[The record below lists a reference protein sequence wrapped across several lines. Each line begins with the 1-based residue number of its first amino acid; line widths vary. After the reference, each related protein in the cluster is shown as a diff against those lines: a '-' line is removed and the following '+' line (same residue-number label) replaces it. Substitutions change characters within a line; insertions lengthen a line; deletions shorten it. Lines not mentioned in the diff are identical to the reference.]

1 MSHFLYSS
9 LYQEFKEMILAGR
22 LPAGARMPSV
32 RKCAVLRNC
41 SRTTVENAYL
51 QLAAE
56 GFIISRPQSGYFV
69 TEIASV
75 QKQSLPEPVP
85 DPPDIP
91 VKYDFASHGVDRSSF
106 RFDLW
111 QRYIKSALRENERL
125 LSYGEAQGE
134 KDFREAL
141 ASYVRTKRNILCS
154 PDEIVVGAGVQSL
167 LCILIPLLRDCR
179 SVSFPDGSFLQ
190 GSIVFRDFGY
200 EIHTRDKNCDVIYV
214 APAHMTRWGDVMPVS
229 RRLELLRHA
238 ASRNSLIL
246 EDDYENEFVFQS
258 QPTPSL
264 YSLSRARNVVYLGS
278 FSRLLLPSIRIS
290 FMILPEELQHR
301 YRSKAAAYN
310 QTASKAEQIA
320 LSRFI
325 RDGHLEAQTRKLYR
339 LYAQKRNDLET
350 AVREVFGTEAGIRR
364 GPAGISLAVRLAS
377 SLDSIRLHKKAQA
390 AGLRLQVLSEEPGFL
405 TLLLSC
411 TSVPAEDFV
420 PGLTVLKS
428 LL

>member
-167 LCILIPLLRDCR
+167 LCILIPLLRD
-179 SVSFPDGSFLQ
+179 
-190 GSIVFRDFGY
+190 
-200 EIHTRDKNCDVIYV
+200 
-214 APAHMTRWGDVMPVS
+214 
-229 RRLELLRHA
+229 
-238 ASRNSLIL
+238 
-246 EDDYENEFVFQS
+246 
-258 QPTPSL
+258 
-264 YSLSRARNVVYLGS
+264 
-278 FSRLLLPSIRIS
+278 
-290 FMILPEELQHR
+290 
-301 YRSKAAAYN
+301 
-310 QTASKAEQIA
+310 
-320 LSRFI
+320 
-325 RDGHLEAQTRKLYR
+325 
-339 LYAQKRNDLET
+339 
-350 AVREVFGTEAGIRR
+350 
-364 GPAGISLAVRLAS
+364 
-377 SLDSIRLHKKAQA
+377 
-390 AGLRLQVLSEEPGFL
+390 
-405 TLLLSC
+405 
-411 TSVPAEDFV
+411 
-420 PGLTVLKS
+420 
-428 LL
+428 

>member
-1 MSHFLYSS
+1 
-9 LYQEFKEMILAGR
+9 
-22 LPAGARMPSV
+22 MPSV

-238 ASRNSLIL
+238 AAGNSLIL

-325 RDGHLEAQTRKLYR
+325 RD
-339 LYAQKRNDLET
+339 
-350 AVREVFGTEAGIRR
+350 
-364 GPAGISLAVRLAS
+364 
-377 SLDSIRLHKKAQA
+377 
-390 AGLRLQVLSEEPGFL
+390 
-405 TLLLSC
+405 
-411 TSVPAEDFV
+411 
-420 PGLTVLKS
+420 
-428 LL
+428 